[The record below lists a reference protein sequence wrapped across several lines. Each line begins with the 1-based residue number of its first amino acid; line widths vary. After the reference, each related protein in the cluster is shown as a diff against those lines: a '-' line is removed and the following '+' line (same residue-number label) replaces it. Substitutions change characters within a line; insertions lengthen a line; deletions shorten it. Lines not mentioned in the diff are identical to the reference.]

1 MDQDIFALV
10 GKYGF
15 KALHSRLTEIMR
27 AEFEY
32 LKSQFDAAS
41 LEIQPTQPTQQPQ
54 QPQQP
59 EQPQPVQQTQLPV
72 KTSKK
77 GRKPYTKKSKTAA
90 VTEPTVSEEPE
101 IKDIIVVAPVER
113 QGFRDPKE
121 VKAFQKAAEEAK
133 HKENVAAGIDVS
145 QILTKENLKQWIE
158 QEGHTYAWVAR
169 EKAGC
174 PDTQVAATA
183 QMMGVKSKISKRRG
197 IVMGGH

>member
-15 KALHSRLTEIMR
+15 KALHSRLNEIMR

-32 LKSQFDAAS
+32 LKSQFDAAP
-41 LEIQPTQPTQQPQ
+41 LQIQPTQQTQQPQPVQQPQ
-54 QPQQP
+54 QPQQT
-59 EQPQPVQQTQLPV
+59 QPPV

-77 GRKPYTKKSKTAA
+77 GRKPYTKKSKAVA
-90 VTEPTVSEEPE
+90 VTEPIVSEEPE
-101 IKDIIVVAPVER
+101 IKDVIVVAPVER

-121 VKAFQKAAEEAK
+121 VKAFQNAEEEAK
-133 HKENVAAGIDVS
+133 HKENAAAGIDVS

>member
-15 KALHSRLTEIMR
+15 KALHSRLNEIMR

-32 LKSQFDAAS
+32 LKGQFDAA
-41 LEIQPTQPTQQPQ
+41 PTGAPPPQ
-54 QPQQP
+54 QPQQLQ
-59 EQPQPVQQTQLPV
+59 QPQQTQLPV
-72 KTSKK
+72 KTIKK
-77 GRKPYTKKSKTAA
+77 LRKPYTKKSKNTS
-90 VTEPTVSEEPE
+90 VEEPIVSEEPE
-101 IKDIIVVAPVER
+101 IKDVIVVAPLER

-133 HKENVAAGIDVS
+133 HKENAAAGIDVS

-197 IVMGGH
+197 MVMGSH

>member
-15 KALHSRLTEIMR
+15 KALHSRLNEIMR

-32 LKSQFDAAS
+32 LKSQFDAAAA
-41 LEIQPTQPTQQPQ
+41 EAPQPQ
-54 QPQQP
+54 QPQPLQQLQQP
-59 EQPQPVQQTQLPV
+59 QQTQLPI
-72 KTSKK
+72 KTIKK
-77 GRKPYTKKSKTAA
+77 VRKPYTKKSKNTA
-90 VTEPTVSEEPE
+90 VEEPIVSEEPE
-101 IKDIIVVAPVER
+101 IKDVIVVAPVER

-145 QILTKENLKQWIE
+145 QILTKDNLKQWIE

-197 IVMGGH
+197 MVMGSH

>member
-15 KALHSRLTEIMR
+15 KALHSRLNEIMR

-32 LKSQFDAAS
+32 LKSQFDAAP
-41 LEIQPTQPTQQPQ
+41 LEIQATQQPQ
-54 QPQQP
+54 QA
-59 EQPQPVQQTQLPV
+59 QQTQLPV

-77 GRKPYTKKSKTAA
+77 GRKPYTKKSKVAA
-90 VTEPTVSEEPE
+90 VTELIVSEEPE
-101 IKDIIVVAPVER
+101 IKDVIVVAPVER

-145 QILTKENLKQWIE
+145 KILTKENLKQWIE

>member
-15 KALHSRLTEIMR
+15 KALHSRLNEIMR

-32 LKSQFDAAS
+32 LKSQFDAAPV
-41 LEIQPTQPTQQPQ
+41 EAAQPQ
-54 QPQQP
+54 QPQPLQQLQQP
-59 EQPQPVQQTQLPV
+59 QQTQPPV

-77 GRKPYTKKSKTAA
+77 GRKPYTKKSKAAA
-90 VTEPTVSEEPE
+90 VTEAIVSEEPE
-101 IKDIIVVAPVER
+101 IKDVIVVAPVER

-133 HKENVAAGIDVS
+133 HKENAAAGIDVS
-145 QILTKENLKQWIE
+145 KILTKENLKQWIE

>member
-15 KALHSRLTEIMR
+15 KALHSRLNEIMR

-32 LKSQFDAAS
+32 LKSQFDAAP
-41 LEIQPTQPTQQPQ
+41 LQIQPTQQPQ
-54 QPQQP
+54 QTQ
-59 EQPQPVQQTQLPV
+59 QPQPVQQTQLPV

-77 GRKPYTKKSKTAA
+77 GRKPYTKKSKTTA
-90 VTEPTVSEEPE
+90 VGEPIVSEEPE
-101 IKDIIVVAPVER
+101 IKDVIVVAPVER

-145 QILTKENLKQWIE
+145 KILTKENLKQWIE

>member
-1 MDQDIFALV
+1 MEQDIFALV

-15 KALHSRLTEIMR
+15 KALHSRLNEIMR

-32 LKSQFDAAS
+32 LKGQFDAAPVEP
-41 LEIQPTQPTQQPQ
+41 LQPQ
-54 QPQQP
+54 QPQPLQQLQQP
-59 EQPQPVQQTQLPV
+59 QQTQLPV
-72 KTSKK
+72 KTIKK
-77 GRKPYTKKSKTAA
+77 VRKPYTKKSKTTA
-90 VTEPTVSEEPE
+90 VEELIVSEEPE
-101 IKDIIVVAPVER
+101 IKDVIVVAPVER

-197 IVMGGH
+197 MVMGSH

>member
-15 KALHSRLTEIMR
+15 KALHSRLNEIMR
-27 AEFEY
+27 TEFEY
-32 LKSQFDAAS
+32 LKSQFDAAPA
-41 LEIQPTQPTQQPQ
+41 EAVQPQQPQ
-54 QPQQP
+54 QPQQS
-59 EQPQPVQQTQLPV
+59 QPLQPLQQPQQTQLPV

-77 GRKPYTKKSKTAA
+77 GRKPYTKKSKAVA
-90 VTEPTVSEEPE
+90 VTEPIVSEEPE
-101 IKDIIVVAPVER
+101 IKDVIVVAPVER

-145 QILTKENLKQWIE
+145 KILTKDNLKQWIE

>member
-15 KALHSRLTEIMR
+15 KALHSRLSEIMR

-32 LKSQFDAAS
+32 LKSQFDAAAA
-41 LEIQPTQPTQQPQ
+41 EAPQPQ
-54 QPQQP
+54 QPQPLQQLQQP
-59 EQPQPVQQTQLPV
+59 QQTQLPV

-77 GRKPYTKKSKTAA
+77 GRKPYTKKSKA
-90 VTEPTVSEEPE
+90 VAVEEPTVSEEPE
-101 IKDIIVVAPVER
+101 IKDVIVVAPVER

-133 HKENVAAGIDVS
+133 HKENAAAGIDVS

>member
-15 KALHSRLTEIMR
+15 KALHSRLNEIMR
-27 AEFEY
+27 SEFEY
-32 LKSQFDAAS
+32 LKSQFDAPP
-41 LEIQPTQPTQQPQ
+41 LQIQLTQQPQ
-54 QPQQP
+54 QPHPLQQP
-59 EQPQPVQQTQLPV
+59 QLPV

-90 VTEPTVSEEPE
+90 VEEPIVSEEPE
-101 IKDIIVVAPVER
+101 IKDVIVVAPVER

-145 QILTKENLKQWIE
+145 KILTKENLKQWIE

>member
-15 KALHSRLTEIMR
+15 KALHSRLNEIMR

-32 LKSQFDAAS
+32 LKSQFDAAPA
-41 LEIQPTQPTQQPQ
+41 EAVQPQ

-59 EQPQPVQQTQLPV
+59 QPLQQPQQTQLPV

-77 GRKPYTKKSKTAA
+77 GRKPYTKKSKTTA
-90 VTEPTVSEEPE
+90 VEQPIVSEEPE
-101 IKDIIVVAPVER
+101 IKDVIVVAPVER

-197 IVMGGH
+197 MVMGSH

>member
-15 KALHSRLTEIMR
+15 KALHSRLNEIMR

-32 LKSQFDAAS
+32 LKSQFDAPP
-41 LEIQPTQPTQQPQ
+41 LQVQPTQQSQ
-54 QPQQP
+54 QS
-59 EQPQPVQQTQLPV
+59 EQPQPVQQTQLTV

-90 VTEPTVSEEPE
+90 VEEPIVSEEPE
-101 IKDIIVVAPVER
+101 IKDVIVVAPVER

-145 QILTKENLKQWIE
+145 KILTKENLKQWIE

>member
-15 KALHSRLTEIMR
+15 KALHSRLNEIMR

-32 LKSQFDAAS
+32 LKSQFDAPP
-41 LEIQPTQPTQQPQ
+41 LQIQATQQPQ
-54 QPQQP
+54 QS
-59 EQPQPVQQTQLPV
+59 EQPQPVQQTQLPA

-90 VTEPTVSEEPE
+90 VEEPIVSEEPE
-101 IKDIIVVAPVER
+101 IKDVIVVAPVER

-145 QILTKENLKQWIE
+145 KILTKENLKQWIE

>member
-15 KALHSRLTEIMR
+15 KALHSRLSEIMR

-32 LKSQFDAAS
+32 LKSQFDAAAA
-41 LEIQPTQPTQQPQ
+41 EAPQPQ
-54 QPQQP
+54 QPQPLQQLQQP
-59 EQPQPVQQTQLPV
+59 QQTQPPV

-77 GRKPYTKKSKTAA
+77 GRKPYTKKSKAVP
-90 VTEPTVSEEPE
+90 VTEPIVSEVQE
-101 IKDIIVVAPVER
+101 IKDVIVVSPVER

-121 VKAFQKAAEEAK
+121 VKAFQKAAEQEK

-145 QILTKENLKQWIE
+145 KILTKDNLKQWIE

-174 PDTQVAATA
+174 PDTHVAATA

-197 IVMGGH
+197 IVMANH

>member
-15 KALHSRLTEIMR
+15 KALHSRLNEIMR
-27 AEFEY
+27 TEFEY
-32 LKSQFDAAS
+32 LKGQFDPVP
-41 LEIQPTQPTQQPQ
+41 LQPQ
-54 QPQQP
+54 PVH
-59 EQPQPVQQTQLPV
+59 PQPVQQSQQSHLPV
-72 KTSKK
+72 KTNKK
-77 GRKPYTKKSKTAA
+77 ARKPYTKKAKTQAISESEVA
-90 VTEPTVSEEPE
+90 EPIVSEVPE
-101 IKDIIVVAPVER
+101 IKDIIVVSPVER

-197 IVMGGH
+197 MLIGSH

>member
-15 KALHSRLTEIMR
+15 KALHSRLNEIMR

-32 LKSQFDAAS
+32 LKSQFDAAP
-41 LEIQPTQPTQQPQ
+41 LQIQPTQQAQ
-54 QPQQP
+54 
-59 EQPQPVQQTQLPV
+59 QPQPVQQTQQTQPPV

-77 GRKPYTKKSKTAA
+77 VRKPYTKKSKAVV
-90 VTEPTVSEEPE
+90 VTEPIVSEETE
-101 IKDIIVVAPVER
+101 IKDVIVVAPVER

-145 QILTKENLKQWIE
+145 KILTKENLKQWIE

>member
-15 KALHSRLTEIMR
+15 KALHSRLNEIMR

-32 LKSQFDAAS
+32 LKSQFDAAP
-41 LEIQPTQPTQQPQ
+41 LQIQPTQQSQQAQQP
-54 QPQQP
+54 
-59 EQPQPVQQTQLPV
+59 QQTQLPV

-90 VTEPTVSEEPE
+90 VEEPIVSEEPE
-101 IKDIIVVAPVER
+101 IKDVIVVAPVER

-145 QILTKENLKQWIE
+145 KILTKENLKQWIE

>member
-15 KALHSRLTEIMR
+15 KALHSRLNEIMR

-32 LKSQFDAAS
+32 LKSQFDAAAA
-41 LEIQPTQPTQQPQ
+41 EAPQPQ
-54 QPQQP
+54 QPQPLQQLQQP
-59 EQPQPVQQTQLPV
+59 QQTQLPV
-72 KTSKK
+72 KTIKK
-77 GRKPYTKKSKTAA
+77 VRKPYTKKSKNTA
-90 VTEPTVSEEPE
+90 VEEPIVSEEPE
-101 IKDIIVVAPVER
+101 IKDVIVVAPVDR

-145 QILTKENLKQWIE
+145 KILTKENLKQWIE

>member
-15 KALHSRLTEIMR
+15 KALHSRLNEIMR
-27 AEFEY
+27 TEFEY
-32 LKSQFDAAS
+32 LKSQFDATP
-41 LEIQPTQPTQQPQ
+41 LQIQQPQ
-54 QPQQP
+54 QAQ
-59 EQPQPVQQTQLPV
+59 QPQPLQQPQQTQPPV
-72 KTSKK
+72 KTIKK
-77 GRKPYTKKSKTAA
+77 GRKPYTKKSKAVV
-90 VTEPTVSEEPE
+90 VTEPIVSEETE
-101 IKDIIVVAPVER
+101 IKDVIVVAPVER

-121 VKAFQKAAEEAK
+121 VKAFQKAGEEAK

-145 QILTKENLKQWIE
+145 KILTKDNLKQWIE

>member
-15 KALHSRLTEIMR
+15 KALHSRLNEIMR
-27 AEFEY
+27 SEFEY
-32 LKSQFDAAS
+32 LKSQFDAAP
-41 LEIQPTQPTQQPQ
+41 LQIQPTQQSQQPQ
-54 QPQQP
+54 L
-59 EQPQPVQQTQLPV
+59 VQQTQLPV

-90 VTEPTVSEEPE
+90 VEEPIVSEEPE
-101 IKDIIVVAPVER
+101 IKDVIVVAPVER

-145 QILTKENLKQWIE
+145 KILTKENLKQWIE

>member
-41 LEIQPTQPTQQPQ
+41 LEIQPTQQPQ

-90 VTEPTVSEEPE
+90 VEEPIVSEEPE
-101 IKDIIVVAPVER
+101 IKDVIVVAPVER

>member
-15 KALHSRLTEIMR
+15 KALHSRLNEIMR

-32 LKSQFDAAS
+32 LKSQFDAA
-41 LEIQPTQPTQQPQ
+41 PTEALQRQQPQ
-54 QPQQP
+54 PLQQLQQP
-59 EQPQPVQQTQLPV
+59 QQTQLPV
-72 KTSKK
+72 KTIKK
-77 GRKPYTKKSKTAA
+77 VRKPYTKKSKTTA
-90 VTEPTVSEEPE
+90 VEEPIVSEEPE
-101 IKDIIVVAPVER
+101 IKDVIVVAPVER

-197 IVMGGH
+197 MVMGSH

>member
-15 KALHSRLTEIMR
+15 KALHSRLNEIMR
-27 AEFEY
+27 SEFEY
-32 LKSQFDAAS
+32 LKTQFDAAP
-41 LEIQPTQPTQQPQ
+41 LQVQQAQPLQQPE
-54 QPQQP
+54 QP
-59 EQPQPVQQTQLPV
+59 EQPQPAQQTQLPV

-90 VTEPTVSEEPE
+90 AVTEPIVSEEPE
-101 IKDIIVVAPVER
+101 IKDVIVVAPVER

-145 QILTKENLKQWIE
+145 KILTKENLKQWIE